1 MDLSYRAVLKEKSL
15 ALPSKI
21 EALLPNTG
29 LTSLELI
36 MSGIDILAVSVLG
49 SNFAAALQNLCLC
62 PAAVKTQ

>member
-1 MDLSYRAVLKEKSL
+1 
-15 ALPSKI
+15 
-21 EALLPNTG
+21 
-29 LTSLELI
+29 